1 MEKPE
6 IKQIG
11 EFLKEL
17 EESIYSGECDTI
29 SMRLLLPDIS
39 QTIKVLMDA
48 TFKTKDQELKPLLAY
63 MELRLRE
70 CKDYIEQR
78 LGVRN

>member
-1 MEKPE
+1 
-6 IKQIG
+6 
-11 EFLKEL
+11 
-17 EESIYSGECDTI
+17 GECDTI